1 MKYFKYFFLIF
12 LFACKNEKPEVV
24 QASAAKEAA
33 PENEIRFTQTQLDNG
48 QIVVGTAEN
57 RAIKG
62 ALKVNGVIDV
72 PPQNLV
78 SVSFPMGGY
87 LKSTDLLPGMPV
99 KKGQV
104 IATLEDPA
112 YIQLQQDYLVSQ
124 AKEAA
129 LNIELA
135 RQMELQAEK
144 INAGKMVQQVQADLN
159 VQRIMVKTLAE
170 KLRLI
175 GISPEKLT
183 EDNLS
188 RSISIYSPI
197 SGFVSK
203 VNVHIG
209 KYLAPTDAM
218 FELVNTTD
226 IHAALTIFEKD
237 LPNIHI
243 GQMVKITVPNQ
254 PDKQYMAKII
264 LIGRTLDEH
273 RAAEIHCH
281 FEQTSANFTPG
292 MFLSAEIET
301 NISQALSVP
310 NEAIVRF
317 ENKFFVFTAK
327 DAFTFEMQE
336 VHVGVADATFSQIS
350 PVENIDLATKKI
362 VIKNAYT
369 VLAKMKN
376 TEEE

>member
-1 MKYFKYFFLIF
+1 MKYFQYFFLLF
-12 LFACKNEKPEVV
+12 LFACKNEKPAVLQEKT
-24 QASAAKEAA
+24 AET
-33 PENEIRFTQTQLDNG
+33 PENEVHLTQTQLDNA
-48 QIVVGTAEN
+48 QIGIGNAEM
-57 RAIKG
+57 RSLKG
-62 ALKVNGVIDV
+62 ALQVNGLIDV

-78 SVSFPMGGY
+78 SVSFPLGGY

-99 KKGQV
+99 RKGQV

-112 YIQLQQDYLVSQ
+112 YIQLQQDFLVSQ
-124 AKEAA
+124 AKETA

-144 INAGKMVQQVQADLN
+144 ITAGKMLQQVQADLN
-159 VQRIMVKTLAE
+159 IQRIMVKTLAE

-188 RSISIYSPI
+188 RSVAIYSPI

-209 KYLAPTDAM
+209 QYLAPTDAM

-237 LPNIHI
+237 LPSIRL
-243 GQMVKITVPNQ
+243 GQEVKITVPNQ
-254 PDKQYMAKII
+254 PEKQYRAKII

-281 FEQTSANFTPG
+281 FEQTSADFAPG

-301 NISQALSVP
+301 TISQALSVP

-317 ENKFFVFTAK
+317 EDKFFVFTAK
-327 DAFTFEMQE
+327 DAFTFELQE
-336 VHVGVADATFSQIS
+336 VQIGVTDGSFSQIT
-350 PVENIDLATKKI
+350 PVEKIDLATQKI
-362 VIKNAYT
+362 VVKNAYT
-369 VLAKMKN
+369 LLAKMKN